1 MFKARCP
8 NFSKGDVLDG
18 RRDSFYPE
26 KVLLNPFCY
35 LSAGQAI
42 VLGIIQGIT
51 EYLPVS
57 SGAHLLLVEIL
68 MFPGI
73 APRAFDGFNTLLQ
86 FGSVWV
92 VFFFYHRQVGKI
104 FAGLVGQSPEG
115 LRLFFN
121 LLCAFIPTA
130 LAGHF
135 LGPRIKEHC
144 ENLKFIATALASGGL
159 YIFIVVRFCRP
170 WKRLPSLSWRQS
182 FFIGVLQGI
191 ALFPGV
197 SRSLMTISAGLWV
210 GLAMAD
216 AVEFSFLLGA
226 GTIGAATFHHFI
238 FNGMPLDAG
247 WPPGVLAAGIISAF
261 IASAVAMKF
270 FIKRFSFGL
279 LSAFAWYRIALALF
293 IFSRCLGPGI

>member
-1 MFKARCP
+1 MVTVYVPK
-8 NFSKGDVLDG
+8 KM
-18 RRDSFYPE
+18 
-26 KVLLNPFCY
+26 LLGTSCHPP
-35 LSAGQAI
+35 LIQAI
-42 VLGIIQGIT
+42 VLGVIQGMT

-57 SGAHLLLVEIL
+57 SGAHLLLLEKW
-68 MFPGI
+68 MFPG
-73 APRAFDGFNTLLQ
+73 ANLRAFDGFNTLLQ
-86 FGSVWV
+86 FGSVWIV
-92 VFFFYHRQVGKI
+92 LLFYRRQVGKI
-104 FAGLVGQSPEG
+104 VAGLVGQSPEG

-130 LAGHF
+130 LVGHF
-135 LGPRIKEHC
+135 LGRHIREHC
-144 ENLKFIATALASGGL
+144 ENLKFIATALASGGV

-170 WKRLPSLSWRQS
+170 WRRLASLSWRQS
-182 FFIGVLQGI
+182 FFIGVLQGA

-197 SRSLMTISAGLWV
+197 SRSLMTISAGLWM

-238 FNGMPLDAG
+238 FGGMPLDAD
-247 WPPGVLAAGIISAF
+247 WPPGVLDAGIISAS

-279 LSAFAWYRIALALF
+279 LSALAWYRIALALF
-293 IFSRCLGPGI
+293 IFSRCRGPGI